1 LIKATIHEHY
11 QKVIAKIASR
21 YFNPVSKKLAGR
33 FPPWDQIYHIGRI
46 SGRKYFTPIVSVP
59 IEGGYI
65 IPLPYGKDTD
75 WCKNIRAS
83 NKFKL
88 IRLKK
93 VIPLKNP
100 TVIGKEEAL
109 AAFPPLLG
117 SLINLSG
124 CELYLRSEIG

>member
-1 LIKATIHEHY
+1 MIKSAIHEHY
-11 QKVIAKIASR
+11 QKVIAKLASR
-21 YFNPVSKKLAGR
+21 YFNPFSKKLAGR

-46 SGRKYFTPIVSVP
+46 SGREYFTPIVSVP
-59 IEGGYI
+59 IERGYI

-83 NKFKL
+83 KEFKL

-100 TVIGKEEAL
+100 TVIGKEKAL
-109 AAFPPLLG
+109 AAFAPILRSLL
-117 SLINLSG
+117 SFSRT
-124 CELYLRSEIG
+124 ELYLRSELA